1 MKHKSVLLDEV
12 INYLNI
18 HEDGTYVDATLGYAG
33 HSGEVLKRLN
43 EKGVSFSPFDQD
55 AEAIEYSKRKKL
67 SKK

>member
-33 HSGEVLKRLN
+33 LYSLFLDE
-43 EKGVSFSPFDQD
+43 
-55 AEAIEYSKRKKL
+55 AER
-67 SKK
+67 